1 MPLVTTRAQQAGLR
15 LEDVPCPSLAQ
26 LARRLRPGCRKDQRI
41 LAGWY
46 DPTDG
51 VHHPYDVLIAQE
63 QNLAWDARLR
73 RRYAWPRL

>member
-1 MPLVTTRAQQAGLR
+1 VAGD
-15 LEDVPCPSLAQ
+15 EAPEPDLAQ
-26 LARRLRPGCRKDQRI
+26 LARRLRPGCKKHQRI

-63 QNLAWDARLR
+63 QNLAWNARFR
-73 RRYAWPRL
+73 RRYATLVLAAA